1 MEESKVIN
9 MLSIVKDLTCIASDL
24 N

>member
-1 MEESKVIN
+1 
-9 MLSIVKDLTCIASDL
+9 MLIFLTQH